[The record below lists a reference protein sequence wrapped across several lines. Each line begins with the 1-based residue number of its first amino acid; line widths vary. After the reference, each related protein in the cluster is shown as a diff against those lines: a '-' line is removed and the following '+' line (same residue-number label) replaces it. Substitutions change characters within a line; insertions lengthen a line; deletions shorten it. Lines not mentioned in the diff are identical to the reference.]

1 MIGHLE
7 DAESSMALN
16 FRSAP
21 QSSTGVFATTHSA
34 DLSG

>member
-1 MIGHLE
+1 V
-7 DAESSMALN
+7 N

-21 QSSTGVFATTHSA
+21 QSSTGVFAMTQGA